1 MTYTDKPVVI
11 VTGASRG
18 LGAAI
23 ARWLANARSAVT
35 LISRSENRLKDVS
48 EEIRLMGGKPL
59 VFTADISNPDACR
72 RAVELTLDRFGRID
86 ALVNNAGI
94 IQPIS
99 SITRSEPDSWRYN
112 IEVNLMGPF
121 YMVQAA
127 ISSLRSQKGRI
138 INVSSGAANRVIE
151 NASAYCAAKAALNH
165 FTRVLAAEE
174 PELTAVT
181 VRPGVVD
188 TDMQA
193 TIRNEGLNAMSDQQL
208 AYYRQLKERGD
219 LEPPEIPG
227 RSIAWLA
234 LHAPTELS
242 GQFFDYDD
250 PRIAEPALRV
260 FGKHWGSYPDYV

>member
-1 MTYTDKPVVI
+1 MTNTNTSVVI

-18 LGAAI
+18 LGAAV
-23 ARWLANARSAVT
+23 ARWLAKARSAIT
-35 LISRSENRLKDVS
+35 LISRSEDRLKDVAGEVRS
-48 EEIRLMGGKPL
+48 LGGEPL
-59 VFTADISNPDACR
+59 IFTADVSNSYACR
-72 RAVELTLDRFGRID
+72 KAVELTLDKFGRID
-86 ALVNNAGI
+86 AVVNNAGI

-99 SITRSEPDSWRYN
+99 SIALTEPDEWRYN
-112 IEVNLMGPF
+112 IEVNLLGPL
-121 YMVQAA
+121 YMIQAA
-127 ISSLRSQKGRI
+127 ISSLRSQNGRI
-138 INVSSGAANRVIE
+138 VNVSSGAATRVLE
-151 NASAYCAAKAALNH
+151 NVSAYCAAKAALNH

-193 TIRNEGLNAMSDQQL
+193 TIRNKGENAMPDEQL
-208 AYYRQLKERGD
+208 AYYRQLKAHGE

-234 LHAPTELS
+234 LHAPTEFS

-250 PRIAEPALRV
+250 PRIAKPALKV
-260 FGKHWGSYPDYV
+260 FGKKS

>member
-1 MTYTDKPVVI
+1 M
-11 VTGASRG
+11 
-18 LGAAI
+18 
-23 ARWLANARSAVT
+23 
-35 LISRSENRLKDVS
+35 
-48 EEIRLMGGKPL
+48 
-59 VFTADISNPDACR
+59 
-72 RAVELTLDRFGRID
+72 DRFGRID

-99 SITRSEPDSWRYN
+99 SIAHTEPVTWRYN

-121 YMVQAA
+121 YMIQAA
-127 ISSLRSQKGRI
+127 IFSLRSQNGRV

-165 FTRVLAAEE
+165 FTRVLADEE

-193 TIRNEGLNAMSDQQL
+193 TIRNQGLNAMSEEQL
-208 AYYRQLKERGD
+208 AYYRQLKAHGT
-219 LEPPEIPG
+219 LEPPEVPG

-234 LHAPTELS
+234 LHAPAEIS

-250 PRIAEPALRV
+250 PRIAKPAQRA
-260 FGKHWGSYPDYV
+260 FGKN

>member
-1 MTYTDKPVVI
+1 MTYTNMPVVI

-18 LGAAI
+18 LGAAV
-23 ARWLANARSAVT
+23 ARWLAKARAAVT
-35 LISRSENRLKDVS
+35 LISRSEDRLNDVAG
-48 EEIRLMGGKPL
+48 EIRSLGGKPL
-59 VFTADISNPDACR
+59 VFTADVSSSDDCR
-72 RAVELTLDRFGRID
+72 SAVELTLDRFGRID

-99 SITRSEPDSWRYN
+99 SIAHTEPDNWRHN

-121 YMVQAA
+121 YMIQAA
-127 ISSLRSQKGRI
+127 ISSLRIQNGRI
-138 INVSSGAANRVIE
+138 VNVSSGAATRVMK

-165 FTRVLAAEE
+165 FTRVLAEEE
-174 PELTAVT
+174 PGLTALT
-181 VRPGVVD
+181 IRPGVVD

-193 TIRNEGLNAMSDQQL
+193 TIRNEGLNAMSDEQL
-208 AYYRQLKERGD
+208 AYYRQLKANGK

-234 LHAPTELS
+234 LHAPTEFS

-250 PRIAEPALRV
+250 PRIAKPALRA
-260 FGKHWGSYPDYV
+260 FGKK

>member
-1 MTYTDKPVVI
+1 MSKMTNKNTPVVI
-11 VTGASRG
+11 VTGASQG
-18 LGAAI
+18 LGAAVV
-23 ARWLANARSAVT
+23 RWLAKTRARVT
-35 LISRSENRLKDVS
+35 LISRSEDRLMDVAG
-48 EEIRLMGGKPL
+48 EIRSLGGEPL
-59 VFTADISNPDACR
+59 VFTADVSISDACR
-72 RAVELTLDRFGRID
+72 NVVELTLDRFGQID

-99 SITRSEPDSWRYN
+99 SIALTEPDKWRYN

-127 ISSLRSQKGRI
+127 ISFLRSRKGRI
-138 INVSSGAANRVIE
+138 VNVSSGAANRVME
-151 NASAYCAAKAALNH
+151 NVSAYCSAKAALNH
-165 FTRVLAAEE
+165 FTRVLAEEE
-174 PELTAVT
+174 PELTALT

-193 TIRNEGLNAMSDQQL
+193 FIRNEGMNAMSDEQV
-208 AYYRQLKERGD
+208 AFYRRLKEFGQ

-234 LHAPTELS
+234 LYAPAEFS

-250 PRIAEPALRV
+250 PRIAVPALEA
-260 FGKHWGSYPDYV
+260 FGKK

>member
-1 MTYTDKPVVI
+1 MKHKNMPVVI

-18 LGAAI
+18 LGAAV
-23 ARWLANARSAVT
+23 ARWLAKARTAIT
-35 LISRSENRLKDVS
+35 LISRSEERLNKIA
-48 EEIRLMGGKPL
+48 EEIRSLGGKPL
-59 VFTADISNPDACR
+59 VYAADVSNSDACR
-72 RAVELTLDRFGRID
+72 SAVELTLDRFGRID

-94 IQPIS
+94 VQPIS
-99 SITRSEPDSWRYN
+99 SIARAVPDKWRYN

-121 YMVQAA
+121 YMTQAA

-138 INVSSGAANRVIE
+138 VNVSSGAANRVIE
-151 NASAYCAAKAALNH
+151 NASAYCTAKAGLNH
-165 FTRVLAAEE
+165 FTRVLAEEE

-193 TIRNEGLNAMSDQQL
+193 TIRNEGLNAMSDEQL
-208 AYYRQLKERGD
+208 TYYRQLKAHGS

-227 RSIAWLA
+227 RSVAWLA
-234 LHAPTELS
+234 LHAPTEFS

-250 PRIAEPALRV
+250 PRIAKPALRA
-260 FGKHWGSYPDYV
+260 FGN